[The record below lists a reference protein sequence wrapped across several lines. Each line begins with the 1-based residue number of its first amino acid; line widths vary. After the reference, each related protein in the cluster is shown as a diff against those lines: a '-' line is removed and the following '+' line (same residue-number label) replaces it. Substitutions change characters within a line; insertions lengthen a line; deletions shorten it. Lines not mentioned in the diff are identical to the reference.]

1 MGNHKFRFSDMIPHA
16 WFFKLKDLKRTRSQS
31 SSLPSNH
38 QKNHH
43 DQNLKANLSQ
53 TISSN
58 KPNISQP
65 RQSHYYSRDPIITK
79 PSPDPCFLDSPRTSF
94 RRRSS
99 RRKTIYRP
107 SPTSEFDSDSIDVP
121 KFSSSTVS
129 SPAASI
135 IYEVTGKSQ
144 TEFYLPPILTKL
156 PGKFPGKSR
165 NADGLDGRENGS
177 LCIKTRSRKSISQ
190 STGVKLRGNSPRMN
204 NRQVQS
210 RGRKSSSAPGKRP
223 KNCFSGSFPVVKAS
237 FDPEKDFRES
247 MIEMIVENK
256 IRNSKDLEELLA
268 CYLSLN
274 CEEYHSHII
283 EAFQQIWFN
292 LSDMDLY
299 KPK

>member
-16 WFFKLKDLKRTRSQS
+16 WFFKLRDLKRTRSQS
-31 SSLPSNH
+31 SSHPTNQ

-43 DQNLKANLSQ
+43 DQNLNQ
-53 TISSN
+53 TISST

-65 RQSHYYSRDPIITK
+65 RQSYYYSREPIITK
-79 PSPDPCFLDSPRTSF
+79 PSADPCFLDSPRTSF

-107 SPTSEFDSDSIDVP
+107 SPTSEFDSDTIDVP
-121 KFSSSTVS
+121 KLSSSTVS

-135 IYEVTGKSQ
+135 IYDGNGKSQ
-144 TEFYLPPILTKL
+144 TEIDLPPILTKL
-156 PGKFPGKSR
+156 PGKSR
-165 NADGLDGRENGS
+165 NAGGLDGRENGS

-210 RGRKSSSAPGKRP
+210 RGRKNSSAPGKRP

-256 IRNSKDLEELLA
+256 IKNSKDLEELLA

-292 LSDMDLY
+292 LSDMHLY
-299 KPK
+299 KPM